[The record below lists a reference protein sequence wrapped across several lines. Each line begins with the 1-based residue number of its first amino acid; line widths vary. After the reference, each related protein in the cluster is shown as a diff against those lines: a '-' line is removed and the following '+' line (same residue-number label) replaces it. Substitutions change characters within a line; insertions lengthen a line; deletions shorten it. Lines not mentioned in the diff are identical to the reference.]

1 MRSNLFIK
9 CAWDHLFMSAT
20 FDVQMEVI
28 TEKSMGIFSI
38 KVFSEQKIYVFN
50 LKKASF
56 TGNIWF
62 SILFCKY
69 NTITCLLLKIS
80 IFCYF
85 FQLKALFHFCEN
97 GNFKSNIEDISIIF
111 KIFLGYKKYSDY
123 YNFDQAFSSFKVR
136 KQSIMTPK
144 TLKTCIFF
152 LQMFIFFSSR
162 FLSFHSVE
170 YWSYFFF
177 AFHTNSSKNYDQY
190 GSFAHCIS

>member
-56 TGNIWF
+56 TGKIWF

-85 FQLKALFHFCEN
+85 FQLKALFHLCKN

-123 YNFDQAFSSFKVR
+123 YNFDQAFSSFKVSCR
-136 KQSIMTPK
+136 CSFFFLPVSSHSTVWNIDH
-144 TLKTCIFF
+144 IFF
-152 LQMFIFFSSR
+152 FT
-162 FLSFHSVE
+162 
-170 YWSYFFF
+170 
-177 AFHTNSSKNYDQY
+177 FHTNSSKNYDQY
-190 GSFAHCIS
+190 GSFAH